1 MITAPGPTRVL
12 SPAAA
17 HSAIHR
23 RRWWLL
29 LLAAVA
35 ALVLILV
42 LTNQSGTDQHL
53 GPQTTP
59 PHLSNAASTGAQTS
73 ARATGSA
80 TSTAS
85 TATTRTTSG
94 SKAITTPLQAIAAMR
109 TAIAQATNSGNL
121 EPAAATD
128 LNNRLDDI
136 TRTISGPANP
146 GPGQGPGKPAGP
158 ANDAAHKV
166 ADFAHHLG
174 DLANSGQLTPTGQQ
188 ELADP
193 LAALERLIPATH

>member
-1 MITAPGPTRVL
+1 
-12 SPAAA
+12 
-17 HSAIHR
+17 
-23 RRWWLL
+23 LL

-35 ALVLILV
+35 ALVVVLV
-42 LTNQSGTDQHL
+42 LTNQSGTGQHL
-53 GPQTTP
+53 AGPQTTP
-59 PHLSNAASTGAQTS
+59 PHVSNPASTAAQTS
-73 ARATGSA
+73 ARATASA

-94 SKAITTPLQAIAAMR
+94 PKDMTTPLQAIAAMR

-146 GPGQGPGKPAGP
+146 GPGKGPGKPAGP
-158 ANDAAHKV
+158 ANDAGHKV
-166 ADFAHHLG
+166 TDFKHHLD
-174 DLANSGQLTPTGQQ
+174 DLANSGQLTTPGQR

-193 LAALERLIPATH
+193 LAALERLIPATR